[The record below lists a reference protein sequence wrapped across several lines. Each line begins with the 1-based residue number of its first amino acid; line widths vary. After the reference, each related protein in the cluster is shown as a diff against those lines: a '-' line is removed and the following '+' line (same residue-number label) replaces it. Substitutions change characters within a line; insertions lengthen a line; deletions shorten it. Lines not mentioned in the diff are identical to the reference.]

1 MSSDTELIRAMARC
15 LIAVGTAEKA
25 RCCAELKK
33 MLEAPA
39 PPKFSG
45 NAQED
50 AERVLMEIGA
60 PVKLVGFIY
69 CAEAIAMLAENPCGI
84 PKAMSLYKQIG
95 SKHHVSAESV
105 SGSIYNLVNAVFERG
120 SIEVLVKYFGNA
132 IDPDKGKATPNE
144 FINRLAAYIR
154 NHT

>member
-1 MSSDTELIRAMARC
+1 MSSDSKLIRAMAGF
-15 LIAVGTAEKA
+15 LISAGSEKV
-25 RCCAELKK
+25 RYGKEIRK
-33 MLEAPA
+33 MLAAPA

-50 AERVLMEIGA
+50 AERVLLEIGA

-69 CAEAIAMLAENPCGI
+69 CAEAIAMLVENPCGI

-95 SKHHVSAESV
+95 NKHHVSAESV

-132 IDPDKGKATPNE
+132 IDPNNGKVTPNE

>member
-1 MSSDTELIRAMARC
+1 MSGDIELIRA
-15 LIAVGTAEKA
+15 IAEYIVSSGSETPKCREKI
-25 RCCAELKK
+25 RK

-45 NAQED
+45 NPRED
-50 AERVLMEIGA
+50 AERVLLEIGA

-69 CAEAIAMLAENPCGI
+69 CVEAIAALVENPCGI

-95 SKHHVSAESV
+95 NKHHVSAESV

-120 SIEVLVKYFGNA
+120 SFEVLVKYFGNA
-132 IDPDKGKATPNE
+132 IDHERGKATPNE
-144 FINRLAAYIR
+144 FIHRLAAYIR